1 MTDQATKQEWGFVVS
16 RYEKEYDWKNPDGSI
31 RDDPIVRPVDPPRWK
46 VSLPH
51 QCGQWAIVED
61 WQPPDADPQDWDS
74 WMTGTPQ
81 AAAVETLERFIAEAQ
96 EALAALRAGQEY
108 GKEAP

>member
-1 MTDQATKQEWGFVVS
+1 MTEQATEQEWGFSV
-16 RYEKEYDWKNPDGSI
+16 RRIDQEAIGLGPDGLGAYQ
-31 RDDPIVRPVDPPRWK
+31 PVTPPRWK

-51 QCGQWAIVED
+51 QCDRWAIVED
-61 WQPPDADPQDWDS
+61 WHPPGADPQDWDS

-81 AAAVETLERFIAEAQ
+81 KEAAEILERFIAEAQ
-96 EALAALRAGQEY
+96 EALAALRAGREY